1 MVKSMDKVQ
10 DVDLRAKDEQSME
23 ELYLTYK
30 GYAFSI
36 AYRMLGVVADAEDAV
51 QDCFAELQLKDRSEI
66 RNMKA
71 YIAKGITNRCLNL
84 LNSSRHKRENY
95 VGEWLPEPMSD
106 MSDGPEAAAERKDT
120 LSYAFLVL
128 LERLTPIER
137 AVFVLREVFQYE
149 YDAIAEMVSKSEVN
163 CRKIFS
169 RAKQSLQTVPDSER
183 MEPPVIKPSREALLK
198 RFTTA
203 FESYDING
211 MLELLGDHPTL
222 IADGGEHVHTVLRP
236 MIGRKG
242 VAVLLSSRRVLNRMR
257 EWETSF
263 ATVNGDPQIIYLQD
277 GEIVGVFCLELN
289 WAGDRIQGLY
299 LMLDPDKLSH
309 VNP

>member
-1 MVKSMDKVQ
+1 MDKVQ
-10 DVDLRAKDEQSME
+10 EVSVPTADERGME

-36 AYRMLGVVADAEDAV
+36 AYRMLGVVADAEDVV
-51 QDCFAELQLKDRSEI
+51 QDCFAELQRRDRSEI
-66 RNMKA
+66 RNIKA

-84 LNSSRHKRENY
+84 LNSPRNKREAY
-95 VGEWLPEPMSD
+95 EGEWLPEPMSEIY
-106 MSDGPEAAAERKDT
+106 DGPEATAERRDT

-128 LERLTPIER
+128 LERLTPTER

-149 YDAIAEMVSKSEVN
+149 YEAIAEMVGKSEAN

-169 RAKQSLQTVPDSER
+169 RAKRNLQQVPKSER
-183 MEPPVIKPSREALLK
+183 METVIKPSREVLLK
-198 RFTTA
+198 KFTTA

-211 MLELLGDHPTL
+211 MLELLGDHPVL
-222 IADGGEHVHTVLRP
+222 ISDGGGQVHTVLRP

-242 VAVLLSSRRVLNRMR
+242 VAALLSSRRVLNRLR
-257 EWETSF
+257 EWEASF
-263 ATVNGDPQIIYLQD
+263 ITVNGEPQIIYRQH

-289 WAGDRIQGLY
+289 RSGDRIQGLY

-309 VNP
+309 VNL